1 MQRKKDENDPDEDPM
16 KPDETPEP
24 GGIVT
29 TLHKVDLPILRAVLP
44 MELPKIKRATLDV
57 PFRTLSDLSVLL
69 PPNTPYADV
78 LDHLHNLVQLPP
90 NTRAGDFE
98 QLVPVAQVLE
108 PYRDQLSLTEIDLF
122 TCCPVN
128 HRDANIVSIFENI
141 VRRYAEEGLVEIE
154 SVFGSTRFLSML
166 DLVEATLATLPPL
179 PPIIGIGRRVL
190 TPPIIVSSIPSLE
203 SMHKALV
210 MYIWLSFRLEV
221 AFPERHHAVELKT
234 RVEVVLDNCLAR
246 FPGLRNLKTH
256 ERGKGKDRVVAKW
269 RKEHVAP
276 NGTKKVPGVG
286 GKGILWVEEAVVQRL
301 RNKRVWQSTGVV
313 PEERVLKERDGRGV
327 PPPGLIEDGTRT
339 TQPAAVAG
347 EGNDVGERAEGEE
360 HFSKKGGYRSWNKEV
375 VRRARLPESDFQRV
389 MDGQRAGG
397 GGGKD
402 GQ

>member
-1 MQRKKDENDPDEDPM
+1 MQRKKDDNDADEDPI
-16 KPDETPEP
+16 KPDEVPEP

-29 TLHKVDLPILRAVLP
+29 TLHKNDLPILRAVLP

-57 PFRTLSDLSVLL
+57 PFRTLSDLTVLL

-78 LDHLHNLVQLPP
+78 LDHLHNLVQLPG

-98 QLVPVAQVLE
+98 QLIPVAQVLE
-108 PYRDQLSLTEIDLF
+108 PYRNQLSLSEIDLF

-128 HRDANIVSIFENI
+128 HRDPNIVAIFESI
-141 VRRYAEEGLVEIE
+141 VRRYAEEGLAEVD
-154 SVFGSTRFLSML
+154 SVFGSTRFLKML
-166 DLVEATLATLPPL
+166 DIVEATLATLPPL

-203 SMHKALV
+203 SLHKALV

-221 AFPERHHAVELKT
+221 AFPDRHLAVELKT
-234 RVEVVLDNCLAR
+234 RVEVVLDDCLAR

-256 ERGKGKDRVVAKW
+256 ERGKGKDRQVAKW

-276 NGTKKVPGVG
+276 NGTKKMPGAG

-313 PEERVLKERDGRGV
+313 PAERVLKERDGRGA
-327 PPPGLIEDGTRT
+327 PPLQQIEDGLSGR
-339 TQPAAVAG
+339 QAAISDG
-347 EGNDVGERAEGEE
+347 SDEGPEGGVDED
-360 HFSKKGGYRSWNKEV
+360 HHTKKGGYRSWNKDV
-375 VRRARLPESDFQRV
+375 VRRARMPEDQFERM
-389 MDGQRAGG
+389 MDGQSRG
-397 GGGKD
+397 GGGKGD
-402 GQ
+402 GR